1 MQTPFKHTT
10 LRTRFFLMISFL
22 MLALSGTTSAFTQE
36 MKKDDSLYQDL
47 GQREGIAKIVADFVP
62 MLLDDVR
69 IKQFFTKVKKEE
81 FSEHLTNQFC
91 ELAGG
96 PCRYTGKDMYE
107 AHEGMKI
114 GNAQFNAVAED
125 LQMAMEKNNVAS
137 SVANRLVAKLA
148 PMQRPIVSK

>member
-1 MQTPFKHTT
+1 MQTPFKHTA
-10 LRTRFFLMISFL
+10 LRTRLFLMISFL
-22 MLALSGTTSAFTQE
+22 VLALSGATSAFAHE

>member
-1 MQTPFKHTT
+1 MQKYFRIF
-10 LRTRFFLMISFL
+10 LSSFFFSAAV
-22 MLALSGTTSAFTQE
+22 LANVTAQAQD

-62 MLLDDVR
+62 MLLEDSR

-107 AHEGMKI
+107 AHDGMKI

-125 LQMAMEKNNVAS
+125 LQMAMEKNNVPS